1 MNRAE
6 FLRRF
11 DTAQPQPRRRGNPT
25 LDAQRVAQIRALLA
39 VGVPPVRIA
48 VAYGVNKTTV
58 YAIRSGKAWREA
70 A

>member
-11 DTAQPQPRRRGNPT
+11 DAAQPQPRRRGKPT

-39 VGVPPVRIA
+39 VGVPPVKLAEI
-48 VAYGVNKTTV
+48 YGVYATTI
-58 YAIRSGKAWREA
+58 YDIRSGKTWRA
-70 A
+70 